1 MVVIAVEIEP
11 DPAPVCDPVFL
22 GGHRREL
29 VENAL
34 PVPAL
39 PLQAAPVR
47 NRAGVEVDQQIVLGH
62 ATAA

>member
-1 MVVIAVEIEP
+1 
-11 DPAPVCDPVFL
+11 
-22 GGHRREL
+22 
-29 VENAL
+29 L